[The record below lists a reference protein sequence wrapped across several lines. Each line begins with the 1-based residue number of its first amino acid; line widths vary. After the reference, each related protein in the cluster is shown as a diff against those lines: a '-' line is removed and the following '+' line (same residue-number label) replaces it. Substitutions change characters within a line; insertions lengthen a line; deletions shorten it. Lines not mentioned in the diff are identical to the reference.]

1 MDLSLF
7 DLHCDTAFEIYRN
20 KKSLVSN
27 DLAVS
32 FDKSEKY
39 GRYCQTFAIWSDSSL
54 DDDSAFDQF
63 NSICNYLSADI
74 SKASL
79 PDSISY
85 ILAVED
91 ARILNNDIKR
101 LYHLKS
107 CNIKILT
114 LTWKGVSCIGGAYDT
129 NVSLTDFGEQVVR
142 KCFELGIIIDISHAS
157 RETAQRVFELNDKRY
172 PIIASHSNSY
182 SVFPHNR
189 NLTDNEIRQMIDR
202 GGLIGLNLYYK
213 HLGLDEDSS
222 ETRTLDRI
230 FEHIDLVLSL
240 GGENTICLGCDF
252 DGAQTPK
259 CLKNISDLDKIAEKM
274 LSKGYGEEIVNKI
287 FWDNAN
293 NFANKNLLY
302 K

>member
-7 DLHCDTAFEIYRN
+7 DLHCDTAFEIYRH
-20 KKSLVSN
+20 KLSLASN

-32 FDKSEKY
+32 FDKSDKY
-39 GRYCQTFAIWSDSSL
+39 SRYCQTFAIWSDSSL
-54 DDDSAFDQF
+54 DDDSAFEQF
-63 NSICNYLSADI
+63 NNIYKYFSKDVE
-74 SKASL
+74 KASL

-101 LYHLKS
+101 LYHLKA

-114 LTWKGVSCIGGAYDT
+114 LTWQGVSCIGGAYDT
-129 NVSLTDFGEQVVR
+129 DTALTEFGERVVNE
-142 KCFELGIIIDISHAS
+142 CFDLGIIVDISHSS
-157 RETAQRVFELNDKRY
+157 RRTAQRVFELNDNRF

-182 SVFPHNR
+182 SVFPHQR
-189 NLTDNEIRQMIDR
+189 NLTDNEIKKIIDCY
-202 GGLIGLNLYYK
+202 GLIGINLYYK
-213 HLGLDEDSS
+213 HLGLEQNSS
-222 ETRTLDRI
+222 ERVALDRI
-230 FEHIDLVLSL
+230 FEHIDRILSL
-240 GGENTICLGCDF
+240 GGENTLCLGCDF
-252 DGAQTPK
+252 DGADTPR
-259 CLKNISDLDKIAEKM
+259 CLKTISDLYKIADIM
-274 LSKGYGEEIVNKI
+274 LSKGYNDTIVKKI